1 MDLTISGTNGTLYPL
16 SYLATVTQGT
26 GPTQLSRQN
35 QQSVISVGANLEG
48 RTTGDVTPDIKSV
61 MASLSMPTGVS
72 WQFGGQMAQ
81 AQSAYSALI
90 IAFLM
95 GLIFV
100 YMVLASQFG
109 SFIHPFT
116 VMVALPLAIIGSA
129 AAIAISHTDLT
140 VIYMI
145 GIILMMGLATKN
157 SILLVDFIIRY
168 RKQGRNR
175 TEAVLEAGPVRLRP
189 IMMTTMA
196 IILGMIP
203 TALGIGAAGSFR
215 APMAIAVIG
224 GEFSC
229 TLLSLIV
236 IPVVYTLVDDA
247 QVAVTGLFKRKTPVA
262 VLSDEKVESPEI
274 ELENDN
280 PVAEMVPP

>member
-1 MDLTISGTNGTLYPL
+1 
-16 SYLATVTQGT
+16 
-26 GPTQLSRQN
+26 
-35 QQSVISVGANLEG
+35 
-48 RTTGDVTPDIKSV
+48 
-61 MASLSMPTGVS
+61 
-72 WQFGGQMAQ
+72 
-81 AQSAYSALI
+81 
-90 IAFLM
+90 
-95 GLIFV
+95 
-100 YMVLASQFG
+100 
-109 SFIHPFT
+109 
-116 VMVALPLAIIGSA
+116 
-129 AAIAISHTDLT
+129 
-140 VIYMI
+140 MI

-280 PVAEMVPP
+280 PVAESRSPSKGSSRWLKWFRRNSDI

>member
-1 MDLTISGTNGTLYPL
+1 
-16 SYLATVTQGT
+16 
-26 GPTQLSRQN
+26 
-35 QQSVISVGANLEG
+35 
-48 RTTGDVTPDIKSV
+48 
-61 MASLSMPTGVS
+61 
-72 WQFGGQMAQ
+72 MAQ
-81 AQSAYSALI
+81 AQSAYTSLLV
-90 IAFLM
+90 AFLLGM
-95 GLIFV
+95 VFV

-129 AAIAISHTDLT
+129 LAILISHTDLT

-168 RKQGRNR
+168 RRQGRER

-189 IMMTTMA
+189 ILMTTMA

-203 TALGIGAAGSFR
+203 TAIGMGAAGAFR

-224 GEFSC
+224 GEITC
-229 TLLSLIV
+229 TLLSLLV
-236 IPVVYTLVDDA
+236 IPVVYTLVDDGM
-247 QVAVTGLFKRKTPVA
+247 VAVASLFHRKTKIILNTGA
-262 VLSDEKVESPEI
+262 AKLID
-274 ELENDN
+274 DDR
-280 PVAEMVPP
+280 EMYGNGGISFDGMSKRRNRWHWWTRQNH